1 MTARGSLKPPR
12 WPADDAGVY
21 CLLLNL
27 PRRILLKAGRLDGV
41 TVEPGYVLYV
51 GRARRNLFARLARHM
66 RRRKPRRWHIDYL
79 FPAAIPLG
87 AFVFASKPPSEC
99 DIALRLSRRANV
111 RRIIPGFGSSDCRC
125 PGHLLWMPDTSTNRQ
140 AQPANGSAMSPP
152 FHLAGSAFFQASA
165 W

>member
-12 WPADDAGVY
+12 WPASDAGVY
-21 CLLLNL
+21 CLLLDL
-27 PRRILLKAGRLDGV
+27 PKRLLLKAGRLDGM
-41 TVEPGYVLYV
+41 TVEPGHVLYV
-51 GRARRNLFARLARHM
+51 GRARRNLFARLGRHM

-87 AFVFASKPPSEC
+87 AFVFAGEPQTEC
-99 DIALRLSRRANV
+99 EIAARLSRRRDV
-111 RRIIPGFGSSDCRC
+111 RRMIPGFGSSDCGC
-125 PGHLLWMPDTSTNRQ
+125 PGHLLWTPR
-140 AQPANGSAMSPP
+140 AAVNGSAASSGAAMVPP